1 MKIYIASTAPGN
13 EQHHPNGMLNTPR
26 RLLSYH
32 TIRNKQFDDFQVFW
46 AIKKIKE
53 KKNEN
58 ILGGSGAF

>member
-32 TIRNKQFDDFQVFW
+32 TIRNKQFDDFQVFY

-53 KKNEN
+53 STNEK
-58 ILGGSGAF
+58 S